1 MEFLNWLTE
10 QESKILFA
18 SFWNDGTIIVYINN
32 KKYVYVT
39 DAIYHNNWKKL
50 ASKAPFKVL
59 NQIKNQIKN
68 GEAFQMDDNNLDK
81 KTKLS

>member
-18 SFWNDGTIIVYINN
+18 SFWNDGTVIVYINN

-39 DAIYHNNWKKL
+39 DAIYHNKWKKM

-68 GEAFQMDDNNLDK
+68 GKAFQMEDNNLAT